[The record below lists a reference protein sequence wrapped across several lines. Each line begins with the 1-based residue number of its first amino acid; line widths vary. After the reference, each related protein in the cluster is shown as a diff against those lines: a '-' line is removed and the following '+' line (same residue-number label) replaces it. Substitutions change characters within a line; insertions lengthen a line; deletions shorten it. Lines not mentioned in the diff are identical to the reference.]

1 LLVLVVAA
9 RCLDQY
15 FVLRVKEVEQKEQV
29 DVDPRLVAV
38 VERMMDRYVT
48 DDKHQQQQQE
58 HDGKA
63 YTVTT

>member
-1 LLVLVVAA
+1 MLVVAA